1 VLVLA
6 GFLVVDAG
14 GSAQRDQAPKR
25 RVALTREA
33 LRPGRALL
41 TYVAAN
47 RGICLIRADGKHPVR
62 LTPRWRGLGTPAWS
76 PRGRYVAF
84 KRSADYHGGHPT
96 TAKIAV
102 ADARGHVHWT
112 FGAWDKNGSPI
123 WSPDGRHIAYRGTDN
138 DGSNGFAVA
147 RPDGSDDHRVLECVS
162 DDCSSAHPSWSAD
175 GQRIAFVD
183 WTGPTGPRIVS
194 TRSDGSDRRL
204 LVADAQQPVYSP
216 KEPKLAYTAGS
227 QSAFTTLFVA
237 DADGNGPRTI
247 ASGVIS
253 WPTWSPD
260 GRFLAYLELS
270 PNGVDWEIAVARA
283 DGTRA
288 PTVIASHVPR
298 DTYVR
303 AGYIAWSPGGKLVAF
318 VRGPSLVAAGADG
331 RSERVAVFQV
341 GNIESTSDGVSP
353 QAWRPAVA
361 LPVAKRPACPR
372 R

>member
-6 GFLVVDAG
+6 GFLAIDAG
-14 GSAQRDQAPKR
+14 GSDQRNQAPKR

-33 LRPGRALL
+33 FRPGPALL

-62 LTPRWRGLGTPAWS
+62 LTPRLKGLGTPAWS
-76 PRGRYVAF
+76 PRGRYIAF
-84 KRSADYHGGHPT
+84 KRSADYRGGHPS

-102 ADARGHVHWT
+102 ADARGRVHWT
-112 FGAWDKNGSPI
+112 FGAWDKNGSPV

-138 DGSNGFAVA
+138 DGSNGFGVA
-147 RPDGSDDHRVLECVS
+147 RPDGSNDHRVLECLS
-162 DDCSSAHPSWSAD
+162 DDCNAHPSWSAD

-183 WTGPTGPRIVS
+183 WTGPSAPRIVS

-237 DADGNGPRTI
+237 GADGNGPRAI

-260 GRFLAYLELS
+260 GRFLAFVQRS
-270 PNGVDWEIAVARA
+270 PSGVEGEISVTRA
-283 DGTRA
+283 DGTGE
-288 PTVIASHVPR
+288 PVVIASHVPLE
-298 DTYVR
+298 TYLR
-303 AGYIAWSPGGKLVAF
+303 TGLMSWSPGGTLIAFLRGESLAVA
-318 VRGPSLVAAGADG
+318 SADG
-331 RSERVAVFQV
+331 RRERVVVSSV
-341 GNIESTSDGVSP
+341 GNVEYTSDGVGLG
-353 QAWRPAVA
+353 AWRPAVA
-361 LPVAKRPACPR
+361 LPVKRPACPR